1 MSEMYE
7 ALAAG
12 TNVAHYRIVSR
23 LGAGGMGDVYL
34 AQDTKLDRAV
44 ALKILP
50 AEVADDQGRMRRFV
64 QEAKAASALSHP
76 NVAHIY
82 EIGETDG
89 VHFIAMEYVEGRPL
103 RDKIGG
109 QSLEAGEILDLGT
122 QIADALDEAY
132 SKGVTHRD
140 IKPANI
146 MITPRGQVKVLDFGL
161 AKVTRPHAPNAT
173 SETET
178 QAATDPGVVLGTVHY
193 MSPEQALGRDV
204 DHRSDIFSLGVV
216 LYEMATGRL
225 PFSGSTPAE
234 TLSRILQAQ
243 PEAMARLNYSVSPE
257 LERIVRK
264 CLEKERERRYQ
275 SARELVVDLRNL
287 KRDSDSG
294 SAAISVGQS
303 RSLLWVALSILATAL
318 AVVAAFVCLGRGE
331 PIESLAVLPFV
342 NVGGDP
348 GTEYL
353 TDGITENLINS
364 FSQLPRLRVVPRS
377 LAFSYKAREV
387 DPRKVGRD
395 LNVRA
400 VLMGRVVQRGD
411 GLNVQAELVDVTEV
425 SQLWGRQYSRKFSDI
440 LTIQEEIARE
450 VSAKLRLRPTVE
462 QNKRLAKR
470 STENTE
476 AYQAYLKGRYY
487 WNRRTEQ
494 TLKRAVEYFQQ
505 AIDKDPDYALAY
517 AGLADCYAVY
527 TSYQV
532 EAPRESGTKART
544 AAIQAVK
551 IDETLAEPH
560 ASLGMTLMQY
570 DWDWAGA
577 EREFQRSIQLD
588 PKYPTAHNWYGIYLG
603 STGRA
608 EQAVASQRR
617 AQQLDPLSLII
628 NTGAGWELYF
638 ARRHQEAIEQI
649 RKTLEMDPT
658 FARGHW
664 FLGLAYEQEA
674 MYREAIAEFQEA
686 FDLSEGSPSMLGTL
700 GHAYALSGN
709 REKARQALAH
719 LQELSKRRYV
729 PPFDPAV
736 IYAGLGDKE
745 RAFEWLEKAFEDRSW
760 GMVRL
765 KVDPRFDRLHADPR
779 FASLLRRMGLE
790 P

>member
-1 MSEMYE
+1 MYE

-34 AQDTKLDRAV
+34 AQDTKLGRAV

-50 AEVADDQGRMRRFV
+50 AEVADDQGRMHRFV

-82 EIGETDG
+82 EIGEADG

-161 AKVTRPHAPNAT
+161 AKVTRTHAPNAT
-173 SETET
+173 GETET

-318 AVVAAFVCLGRGE
+318 AVVAAYVWLGRGE

-411 GLNVQAELVDVTEV
+411 GLNVQAELVDVTEI

-450 VSAKLRLRPTVE
+450 VSTKLRLRPTVE

-577 EREFQRSIQLD
+577 EREFLRSIELD

-649 RKTLEMDPT
+649 RKTLDMDPT

-674 MYREAIAEFQEA
+674 MYREAIAEFQKA
-686 FDLSEGSPSMLGTL
+686 FDLSEGSPSMLGSL

-709 REKARQALAH
+709 LEKARQALAH

>member
-1 MSEMYE
+1 MYE

-64 QEAKAASALSHP
+64 LEAKAASALSHP

-82 EIGETDG
+82 EIGEADG

-173 SETET
+173 GETET

-204 DHRSDIFSLGVV
+204 DHRSDIFCLGVV

-318 AVVAAFVCLGRGE
+318 AVVAAYVWLGRGE

-577 EREFQRSIQLD
+577 EREFQRSIELD
-588 PKYPTAHNWYGIYLG
+588 PKYPTAHIWYGIYLG

-608 EQAVASQRR
+608 EQAVASHRR

-674 MYREAIAEFQEA
+674 MYREAIAEFQKA

>member
-1 MSEMYE
+1 MYE

-82 EIGETDG
+82 EIGEADG

-146 MITPRGQVKVLDFGL
+146 MVTPRGQVKVLDFGL

-173 SETET
+173 GETET

-318 AVVAAFVCLGRGE
+318 AVVVAYVWLGRGE

-577 EREFQRSIQLD
+577 EREFQRSIELD
-588 PKYPTAHNWYGIYLG
+588 PKYPTAHIWYGIYLG

-608 EQAVASQRR
+608 EQAVASHRR

-674 MYREAIAEFQEA
+674 MYREAIAEFQKA